1 MVHSRR
7 ALLGSFAATA
17 GLAAAT
23 GASCAPA
30 QSPGTVSLLDALTPQ
45 ERADVLSGR
54 NRIDLTRK
62 FTDLLTRVAADM
74 PGATIDCTAWRGTVI
89 WTANPFARVPRL
101 RATLLTG
108 PVTIR
113 KDFSEGPIY
122 IPSHLHWR
130 MTGTRFGPL
139 RPLTAISLDASPAN
153 AMVMSWMTTVLF
165 DGRAGSRTLT
175 LTSPG
180 FAPFVTPGAQIG
192 LLAAVEYDGI
202 EQSLARAVSAGT
214 TSLAFADPISAGTS
228 LGAAP
233 GSGSASTV
241 HLRIGREILQCVVD
255 DRGQVSR
262 VTRGV
267 QGTRAAAHSAGARV
281 TPMTTRRHV
290 VTGVSGTTVSLDG
303 PLPRDFVGG
312 RAVVGSVDAR
322 LSGDFVID
330 GEHDAG
336 SDGAGVWLALSSVLG
351 TRFTVE
357 GACVL
362 RRTPHGGFMQ
372 WGCRDVRVRGAL
384 IEDCGRPDRDLG
396 AAIWGFGG
404 GSGARVRFDRV
415 RGGHIGVALD
425 NKSYG
430 IPFYGMIDGET
441 GGDYR
446 IDEMENV
453 EHSVSISGCSGNRVT
468 VGRMNAGAVMP
479 DFDDAVSSRQT
490 TRAVPSRGNT
500 VVIEATPAAPEAR
513 GRDARRNRVTV
524 NGRAA
529 APLV

>member
-1 MVHSRR
+1 MIQNRR
-7 ALLGSFAATA
+7 ALLGSVAATA
-17 GLAAAT
+17 GLAVVT
-23 GASCAPA
+23 GASCTRA
-30 QSPGTVSLLDALTPQ
+30 QAPGTVSLLDVLTPE
-45 ERADVLSGR
+45 ERTDVLSGR

-74 PGATIDCTAWRGTVI
+74 PGVTIDCTPWRGTVT
-89 WTANPFARVPRL
+89 WTENPFARVPRL

-108 PVTIR
+108 LVTIR
-113 KDFSEGPIY
+113 KDFAQGPIY
-122 IPSHLHWR
+122 VPSHMHWR
-130 MTGTRFGPL
+130 MAGTAFRPL

-165 DGRAGSRTLT
+165 DGRAGARTLS

-180 FAPFVTPGAQIG
+180 FAQFVTPGAQIG
-192 LLAAVEYDGI
+192 ILAAAEYDAI
-202 EQSLARAVSAGT
+202 DQTLARGVSAGAT
-214 TSLAFADPISAGTS
+214 ALVFTDPASAGAS

-233 GSGSASTV
+233 GSGSTSTV
-241 HLRIGREILQCVVD
+241 FLRIGPEILQCAVD
-255 DRGQVSR
+255 GQGRVSR
-262 VTRGV
+262 VERGV
-267 QGTRAAAHSAGARV
+267 QGTRAVAHPAGARV
-281 TPMTTRRHV
+281 VPMTTRRYV
-290 VTGVSGTTVSLDG
+290 ITGASGTTVSLDG
-303 PLPRDFVGG
+303 ALPRDFAGG

-330 GEHDAG
+330 GEHRPG
-336 SDGAGVWLALSSVLG
+336 SSASGVWLALSSVLSTG
-351 TRFTVE
+351 FTVE
-357 GACVL
+357 GAGVL

-372 WGCRDVRVRGAL
+372 WGCSDVRVQGAL

-404 GSGARVRFDRV
+404 GSGNRVRFDRV

-446 IDEMENV
+446 VDEMENV

-468 VGRMNAGAVMP
+468 IGRLNAGAVMP

-490 TRAVPSRGNT
+490 TRAVPSQGNSI
-500 VVIEATPAAPEAR
+500 VIETTAAAPQAR

-524 NGRAA
+524 NGRQA
-529 APLV
+529 APSS